1 MINNNET
8 LNKTEY
14 EYIEV
19 DSISNETSLTILIIL
34 GILFII
40 GILLNA
46 ISILAI
52 LSSKK
57 LEIITILILN
67 LAFADIVY
75 LTGIP
80 FFSLISF
87 SDSWPFGLNGC
98 RIFYLV
104 DYIGM
109 TVGVYSIAALSF
121 ERFLVVTD
129 NKNSLEKLSDDFK
142 KTIVFIYISI
152 IWLIGVLISLP
163 LLNHIKLSKAK
174 NHTYSCELDIN
185 ENKHNI
191 IIILRFILIF
201 LIPFTIIL
209 ISSIKLIVFLR
220 KRTTPS
226 MILKEK
232 TSITS
237 RKKSL
242 VVVSSNKY
250 NQIQRKAINIVLSI
264 VLMFLIQWLPFRIGI
279 YFNFKL
285 KFFVNFSEFK
295 YF

>member
-1 MINNNET
+1 
-8 LNKTEY
+8 
-14 EYIEV
+14 
-19 DSISNETSLTILIIL
+19 
-34 GILFII
+34 
-40 GILLNA
+40 
-46 ISILAI
+46 
-52 LSSKK
+52 
-57 LEIITILILN
+57 
-67 LAFADIVY
+67 
-75 LTGIP
+75 
-80 FFSLISF
+80 
-87 SDSWPFGLNGC
+87 
-98 RIFYLV
+98 
-104 DYIGM
+104 M

-220 KRTTPS
+220 KKTTAS

-242 VVVSSNKY
+242 IVVSSNKY
-250 NQIQRKAINIVLSI
+250 NQIQRKAIKIVLSI